1 MGSHGGGNQDTPK
14 IGLVT
19 DFSTTAYI
27 LALTQPIFQQ
37 LMKKIQF
44 LT

>member
-1 MGSHGGGNQDTPK
+1 MGSHGDNQDTSK
-14 IGLVT
+14 IGLVV
-19 DFSTTAYI
+19 DFSVTTDT
-27 LALTQPIFQQ
+27 LALAQSIFQQ